1 MKMNCEIVQDLLV
14 LYDENMCS
22 PASRE
27 AVERHLAEC
36 PDCRKL
42 RNLTEAV
49 TIPEV
54 PAESSP
60 EDRAAVKTIRRMRR
74 KWLTSLIAVLLLIP
88 LLMLSFNQI
97 VGMNVCFTNLDEIMA
112 AYRFVEL
119 LEAGD
124 VETAAEMVDFS
135 AVYQE
140 ARFWLDMGPEQFGHS
155 DGFQRFQVGD
165 VVVYASRVYDEQ
177 FRDLVS
183 AQGENVW
190 LYLAQNGSG
199 GVPIP
204 EAGWNK
210 VLEDDPSL
218 FQRQGDRFLGSDG
231 KCFYEVKTVWG
242 TLYMDEITWEAWK
255 PISQWTDATSQA
267 KQFVERMRLIPGNL
281 FEPVREEIDREAMD
295 AYEELQAAYGAAEG
309 LSEAE
314 FQVRMTQRYTQRLQ
328 AYLDQGYGVENPGYV
343 FSRAMDGGW
352 LVTLNLEVFAPE
364 GTGTMD
370 MRIQIREGMIVDIHC
385 NSSGTNWLREFTRS
399 LTLDYDLAP

>member
-1 MKMNCEIVQDLLV
+1 MKMNCEIVQDLLI

-36 PDCRKL
+36 PNCRKL

-60 EDRAAVKTIRRMRR
+60 EDRTAVKTIRRMRR

-88 LLMLSFNQI
+88 LLILSFNQI
-97 VGMNVCFTNLDEIMA
+97 VGMNVCFTNLDEIMD
-112 AYRFVEL
+112 AYRFAEL

-135 AVYQE
+135 IVYQE
-140 ARFWLDMGPEQFGHS
+140 ARFWLDRGPEQFGHS
-155 DGFQRFQVGD
+155 DSFQRFQVGD
-165 VVVYASRVYDEQ
+165 VVVYTSRFCDEQ

-190 LYLAQNGSG
+190 RYLAQHGSG

-210 VLEDDPSL
+210 VLEDDPDL
-218 FQRQGDRFLGSDG
+218 FQRQGDRFLRSDG
-231 KCFYEVKTVWG
+231 KYFYEVKTVWG
-242 TLYMDEITWEAWK
+242 TLYMDEVTWEEWK
-255 PISQWTDATSQA
+255 PISQWTDSTSQA
-267 KQFVERMRLIPGNL
+267 KQFVNRMWLIPGNL
-281 FEPVREEIDREAMD
+281 FEFVREEIDRDAMD
-295 AYEELQAAYGAAEG
+295 AYEELRATYGAAEG

-314 FQVRMTQRYTQRLQ
+314 FQARMTQRYAQRLQ

-364 GTGTMD
+364 ETGTMN
-370 MRIQIREGMIVDIHC
+370 MSIQIRDGMIVEIQGDG
-385 NSSGTNWLREFTRS
+385 SGNWLREFIRS
-399 LTLDYDLAP
+399 LALDYDLAP